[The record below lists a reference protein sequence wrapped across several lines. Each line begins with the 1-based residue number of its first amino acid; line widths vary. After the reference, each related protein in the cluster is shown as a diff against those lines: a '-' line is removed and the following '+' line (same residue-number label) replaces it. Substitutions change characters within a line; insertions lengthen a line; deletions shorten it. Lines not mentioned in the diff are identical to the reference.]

1 MYLLNFTYVII
12 FFLWLAAKK
21 KKVNFPHCWQH
32 QEEKANRPHTRALGE
47 GLKTQKNRCEFKLS
61 VMYSNVTYRLLS
73 PSILRLE
80 PSSSSVAT
88 YSSLNIALLKAKSY
102 GDASAALNV
111 WRSSLFLFCLVF
123 SPDRLLPTIPYFS
136 VQHRTEADTLSPRV
150 YHATLGLV
158 PSLCQSFIYKLCRH
172 NISATF
178 LKTSE
183 LRTCSLHS
191 L

>member
-1 MYLLNFTYVII
+1 M
-12 FFLWLAAKK
+12 ACGKRKK

-32 QEEKANRPHTRALGE
+32 QEEKANRPHKRALGE

-61 VMYSNVTYRLLS
+61 VMYSTYRLLS
-73 PSILRLE
+73 TSILRLE
-80 PSSSSVAT
+80 LSSSVAT
-88 YSSLNIALLKAKSY
+88 YSSLSFALLKAKSY

-136 VQHRTEADTLSPRV
+136 VQHWTEADTLSPRV

-158 PSLCQSFIYKLCRH
+158 PSLCQSFINKLCSH